1 MDNGTQLSSQQQGGN
16 TFSPKKGSRLKTHRE
31 RLLREGLTV
40 PQGPPC
46 EYTQKCS
53 QQHIPHVQQLRLDGS
68 QVRVGKAT
76 STLSPQTNIVCGS
89 TDLLLGRQTIP
100 PISKGI
106 AIYKY
111 VYCILFLNDILKPIL
126 KSNYFILFHPFLH
139 YF

>member
-1 MDNGTQLSSQQQGGN
+1 MNTHENVPNSTYAQQ
-16 TFSPKKGSRLKTHRE
+16 S
-31 RLLREGLTV
+31 
-40 PQGPPC
+40 
-46 EYTQKCS
+46 
-53 QQHIPHVQQLRLDGS
+53 RLDGS

-126 KSNYFILFHPFLH
+126 KSNYFIHFCIISKVAFAI
-139 YF
+139 